1 MRTHKLIGTW
11 KKVRMFIAVSEFQR
25 SMLVRAGLPKE
36 KTIVKPNF
44 VDEDPGIGRGEGG
57 YALLVARLTPEKG
70 LRTVLRA
77 WEKIG
82 DKIPLII
89 VGDGPLAQE
98 VRERAASIRGVSY
111 VGPKPSSEVFAFMQ
125 RAMVLLFPSEWYETF
140 GRVAAEAYAAGTP
153 VIGSRIGAVA
163 EIVDDR
169 KTGLYFTPGSAD
181 DLAAK
186 VMQIACNPDA
196 RMRMRREARASFEK
210 NFTKEA
216 NYRALM
222 EIYSQA
228 RGLPAAV
235 QYPATMNQQ
244 EAMVGRPPC

>member
-1 MRTHKLIGTW
+1 
-11 KKVRMFIAVSEFQR
+11 
-25 SMLVRAGLPKE
+25 
-36 KTIVKPNF
+36 
-44 VDEDPGIGRGEGG
+44 
-57 YALLVARLTPEKG
+57 
-70 LRTVLRA
+70 
-77 WEKIG
+77 
-82 DKIPLII
+82 
-89 VGDGPLAQE
+89 
-98 VRERAASIRGVSY
+98 
-111 VGPKPSSEVFAFMQ
+111 MQ

-163 EIVDDR
+163 EIVDDG
-169 KTGLYFTPGSAD
+169 KTGLYFTPGSAG

-186 VMQIACNPDA
+186 VMQIACSPDA
-196 RMRMRREARASFEK
+196 RMSMRREARAYFEK

-222 EIYSQA
+222 EIYRQA

-235 QYPATMNQQ
+235 QYPATIHPQ